1 MFKTVQSAP
10 GLKGQNNYD
19 RTSNKDNDSIHVG
32 YDYIRESLG
41 HSYDDLISHND
52 DSLLT
57 HMFITV
63 LWLAGSTFTDSI
75 LSSSPCR
82 LV

>member
-1 MFKTVQSAP
+1 MFKTVQSAS

-19 RTSNKDNDSIHVG
+19 RTSNKDNDSIHEG

-57 HMFITV
+57 RMFITAV
-63 LWLAGSTFTDSI
+63 WLTGSTFTDRI
-75 LSSSPCR
+75 LSSSTRR